1 LIKMM
6 HIMNNKDSLSESIKM
21 KSISVHGV
29 DKETEKAVR
38 ERAKAE
44 GRSVNKVVKELIAK
58 GLGLG
63 DKPPDNRAM
72 FEDLSGVW
80 TEAQEREFLD
90 SIADL
95 ETIDEE
101 DRE

>member
-1 LIKMM
+1 MR
-6 HIMNNKDSLSESIKM
+6 
-21 KSISVHGV
+21 SISIHGI
-29 DKETEKAVR
+29 DKDTEKAIA

>member
-1 LIKMM
+1 
-6 HIMNNKDSLSESIKM
+6 M

-29 DKETEKAVR
+29 DTETEKKIK
-38 ERAKAE
+38 ERAKNE
-44 GRSVNKVVKELIAK
+44 GKSVNKVMKELIAK
-58 GLGLG
+58 ALGLG

-80 TEAQEREFLD
+80 TEAEEREFLD

-95 ETIDEE
+95 ETTDEK
-101 DRE
+101 DWT